1 MKMPERRMYI
11 YCLIIFNWWT
21 KEKEREIEET
31 IKNDDEHEKVS
42 LEDHEDL
49 VKNLK
54 YDNNQKA
61 EKLKEILTTP
71 KQIIVSKK

>member
-1 MKMPERRMYI
+1 MEIENLENMLR
-11 YCLIIFNWWT
+11 
-21 KEKEREIEET
+21 EKENEIEERV
-31 IKNDDEHEKVS
+31 KSNEEREKQNI
-42 LEDHEDL
+42 EDHDDL

-71 KQIIVSKK
+71 KQVVVPKK